1 MSKELTTPLVS
12 FYQNIQKATGLA
24 PATVPGVPLSS
35 LEDIYTYTQ
44 ICRYGRWVL
53 VEARW
58 YGGNHVIVE
67 LPLLAA

>member
-1 MSKELTTPLVS
+1 MSKVTTPLVA
-12 FYQNIQKATGLA
+12 FYQNIRKETGMA
-24 PATVPGVPLSS
+24 PSTLPVVSAGQVEGELKP
-35 LEDIYTYTQ
+35 

-58 YGGNHVIVE
+58 VGGNHVIVE